1 MKSKT
6 KAFSSE
12 RVYTNRL
19 VVERLRASDFKFFRN
34 ITGDPIVWKY
44 FKEYRQKQL
53 KEYFLEEI
61 VEKQSPYNLSLVI
74 RKNDE
79 TPIGILS
86 MYFLE
91 SGAWLVEYALL
102 EIYRGHGYMTELI
115 EYICTRS
122 EEFLLTFRANT
133 TAINEL

>member
-19 VVERLRASDFKFFRN
+19 IVERLRASDFKFFRN

-91 SGAWLVEYALL
+91 SGV
-102 EIYRGHGYMTELI
+102 
-115 EYICTRS
+115 
-122 EEFLLTFRANT
+122 
-133 TAINEL
+133 